1 MKKEPLTAE
10 ELDELTIIIE
20 ELDAGATISITK
32 GNMGF
37 DILDSLNEKIKN
49 ILKEQIRLNKG
60 EEA

>member
-49 ILKEQIRLNKG
+49 ILKEKIRLNKG